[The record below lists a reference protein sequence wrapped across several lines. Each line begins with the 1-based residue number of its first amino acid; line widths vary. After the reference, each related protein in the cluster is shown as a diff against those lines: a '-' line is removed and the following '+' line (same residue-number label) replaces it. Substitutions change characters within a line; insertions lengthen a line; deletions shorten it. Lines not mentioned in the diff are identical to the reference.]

1 MKKSKRILKFKPI
14 YSLKEGLKETYY
26 WYLKNKKQSKF
37 RKNYFT
43 K

>member
-14 YSLKEGLKETYY
+14 YSLKEGLKETYH